1 MDESETYANMRFTGA
16 DSQSPSRTEP
26 DVSYV
31 ELNVTALSAPRVR
44 RDGDSLSSSASYP
57 LALPIFSFHLSPIF
71 LRSLYFLSPL
81 SLSLPFFPLPLSPYL
96 IPILSPHSLTPNSSS
111 IAPIVHHCLLFSIHL
126 SSFFSPVFTR
136 SFNFFLFVFHP
147 FSASLNILSLPALP
161 SPLTARC
168 RCPHS
173 SFSSLLSHPPSLD
186 APAGLSSTYAEVN
199 CPKDE
204 PVIDE
209 DEAPPIAAG
218 PRKQT
223 TNAQTGAHEQEP
235 KQNIENRRYMKICL
249 LCLFTSV
256 LIAIVAGLSISVSHI
271 RQSKCILDRN
281 YDELNS
287 TLQSKINEMEAKY
300 KAVKETKAQICE
312 LLTSRREQ
320 TCPQDWIDN
329 EDRCYLISRLENSY
343 DGAREHC
350 SKFDARLLEINSNVE
365 RDFVSSSFDSEYRYH
380 WIENCGDGHTMDPP
394 PALSATRT
402 HRATVVKGNRD
413 SSARSLHIYT
423 QIFLKRSKVSVN
435 TPWDR
440 LQSNDNTPLHPIQ
453 STPLSPPHPF
463 IPSQPLCPNTY
474 PILLLYSHPHSPPL
488 LPLPPSELLFFP
500 LGPAL
505 PISATHIYSPFPTL
519 FTLCPSNPQLIP
531 LLFFPLLHGPHFL
544 PPLSGSL
551 HQLSLQF
558 RTHWP
563 SVHQQRG
570 KVCAHSPCLCLSW
583 LHTYA
588 PRNKA
593 PSFMPSLHNSDPRVP
608 ATSS

>member
-1 MDESETYANMRFTGA
+1 MDDSETYMNVKFTKTDA
-16 DSQSPSRTEP
+16 QSLSPAEP
-26 DVSYV
+26 DVSYA
-31 ELNVTALSAPRVR
+31 ELNVKTLSAPRVR
-44 RDGDSLSSSASYP
+44 TDGD
-57 LALPIFSFHLSPIF
+57 
-71 LRSLYFLSPL
+71 
-81 SLSLPFFPLPLSPYL
+81 
-96 IPILSPHSLTPNSSS
+96 
-111 IAPIVHHCLLFSIHL
+111 CLNCTYSEL
-126 SSFFSPVFTR
+126 
-136 SFNFFLFVFHP
+136 NF
-147 FSASLNILSLPALP
+147 
-161 SPLTARC
+161 RK
-168 RCPHS
+168 
-173 SFSSLLSHPPSLD
+173 
-186 APAGLSSTYAEVN
+186 E
-199 CPKDE
+199 E
-204 PVIDE
+204 PCIDE
-209 DEAPPIAAG
+209 DEDPPIASG
-218 PRKQT
+218 PGGLPT
-223 TNAQTGAHEQEP
+223 TAQTGFFP
-235 KQNIENRRYMKICL
+235 
-249 LCLFTSV
+249 
-256 LIAIVAGLSISVSHI
+256 LIYCT
-271 RQSKCILDRN
+271 R
-281 YDELNS
+281 
-287 TLQSKINEMEAKY
+287 
-300 KAVKETKAQICE
+300 
-312 LLTSRREQ
+312 
-320 TCPQDWIDN
+320 
-329 EDRCYLISRLENSY
+329 
-343 DGAREHC
+343 
-350 SKFDARLLEINSNVE
+350 
-365 RDFVSSSFDSEYRYH
+365 
-380 WIENCGDGHTMDPP
+380 HTMDPP

-558 RTHWP
+558 CTHWP

>member
-71 LRSLYFLSPL
+71 LRSLCFLSPL

-218 PRKQT
+218 SRKQT

-256 LIAIVAGLSISVSHI
+256 LIAIVAGLSIYVSQI
-271 RQSKCILDRN
+271 RQSKFTLDRN

-320 TCPQDWIDN
+320 TFSQDWFRH
-329 EDRCYLISRLENSY
+329 EDGCYFISRIERSYDEAKLHCENS
-343 DGAREHC
+343 D
-350 SKFDARLLEINSNVE
+350 SILLEINSAEEQRLVKKAINDQRSSYWIGKCKSGKVASYVVQKNKAGNFE
-365 RDFVSSSFDSEYRYH
+365 CSECKRDRCKNDQHRFICEK
-380 WIENCGDGHTMDPP
+380 
-394 PALSATRT
+394 SA
-402 HRATVVKGNRD
+402 A
-413 SSARSLHIYT
+413 
-423 QIFLKRSKVSVN
+423 
-435 TPWDR
+435 
-440 LQSNDNTPLHPIQ
+440 
-453 STPLSPPHPF
+453 
-463 IPSQPLCPNTY
+463 LCPN
-474 PILLLYSHPHSPPL
+474 IREKIQDLCHQ
-488 LPLPPSELLFFP
+488 SE
-500 LGPAL
+500 GP
-505 PISATHIYSPFPTL
+505 T
-519 FTLCPSNPQLIP
+519 
-531 LLFFPLLHGPHFL
+531 
-544 PPLSGSL
+544 
-551 HQLSLQF
+551 
-558 RTHWP
+558 
-563 SVHQQRG
+563 
-570 KVCAHSPCLCLSW
+570 
-583 LHTYA
+583 
-588 PRNKA
+588 
-593 PSFMPSLHNSDPRVP
+593 
-608 ATSS
+608 

>member
-1 MDESETYANMRFTGA
+1 MDDSETYMNVKFTKTDA
-16 DSQSPSRTEP
+16 QSLSPAEP
-26 DVSYV
+26 DVSYA
-31 ELNVTALSAPRVR
+31 ELNVKTLSAPRVR
-44 RDGDSLSSSASYP
+44 TDGD
-57 LALPIFSFHLSPIF
+57 
-71 LRSLYFLSPL
+71 
-81 SLSLPFFPLPLSPYL
+81 
-96 IPILSPHSLTPNSSS
+96 
-111 IAPIVHHCLLFSIHL
+111 CLNCTYSEL
-126 SSFFSPVFTR
+126 
-136 SFNFFLFVFHP
+136 NF
-147 FSASLNILSLPALP
+147 
-161 SPLTARC
+161 RK
-168 RCPHS
+168 
-173 SFSSLLSHPPSLD
+173 
-186 APAGLSSTYAEVN
+186 E
-199 CPKDE
+199 E
-204 PVIDE
+204 PCIDE
-209 DEAPPIAAG
+209 DEDPPIASG
-218 PRKQT
+218 PGGLPT
-223 TNAQTGAHEQEP
+223 TAQT
-235 KQNIENRRYMKICL
+235 
-249 LCLFTSV
+249 
-256 LIAIVAGLSISVSHI
+256 
-271 RQSKCILDRN
+271 
-281 YDELNS
+281 
-287 TLQSKINEMEAKY
+287 
-300 KAVKETKAQICE
+300 
-312 LLTSRREQ
+312 EQ

-558 RTHWP
+558 CTHWP